1 MINSQIN
8 YQTGVT
14 VGNRPA
20 LIENVTT
27 SPLLHSLTR
36 T

>member
-1 MINSQIN
+1 MTSKLIIKHE
-8 YQTGVT
+8 VT
-14 VGNRPA
+14 AGNRPA